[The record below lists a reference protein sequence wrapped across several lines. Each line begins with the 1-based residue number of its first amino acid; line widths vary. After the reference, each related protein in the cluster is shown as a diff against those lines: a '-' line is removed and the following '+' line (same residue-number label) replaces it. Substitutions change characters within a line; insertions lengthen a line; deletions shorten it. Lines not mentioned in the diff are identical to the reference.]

1 MLHPFPIQC
10 WIHTPDELMAA
21 TERHAA
27 VIMPVGPFRQELPLR
42 YGHYFEAIS
51 SFLMRDNYR
60 ALQLVLPLHL
70 HRAVSLS
77 EIAKIDIISEK
88 HGALYHVA
96 RLRVHLRQETCCMAI
111 NVAVTPRQQAFL
123 DNEYELLT
131 LLSAANSDHFL
142 PTPYLAGETTYRANN
157 ELSCTFKLLIVEW
170 FNDFHEFHL
179 GKDANESQP
188 IIKVWDGGTSG
199 VGLNRQQTHSLYHRA
214 AAILTACLD
223 GQSFRQIYPW
233 HHAAGDFIVK
243 ADTDSVDLRLITVRD
258 YRCLLSPGPDFEN
271 PVAAI
276 LHFFL
281 NMSLRMRLDRLDGVG
296 ELAWAAPDCLEP
308 LLAGF
313 LQSWE
318 RKTRANPHLPSRRDL
333 RNVLRSFTQDEWLQL
348 AEMVLED
355 GLVEAGELDFMKP
368 LLADHAAELTA
379 AINKDMTP
387 CG

>member
-1 MLHPFPIQC
+1 MLHPFPVQH
-10 WIHTPDELMAA
+10 WINTPDGLLAA
-21 TERHAA
+21 TKELAA
-27 VIMPVGPFRQELPLR
+27 APMPVGPFRQELRLL
-42 YGHYFEAIS
+42 YGPYLEAIS
-51 SFLMRDNYR
+51 SFLMRDHCR
-60 ALQLVLPLHL
+60 ALQLVLPQHL

-77 EIAKIDIISEK
+77 EVVKIDIISEK

-96 RLRVHLRQETCCMAI
+96 RLRAHLRKEICCMAI

-123 DNEYELLT
+123 ENEYGLLT
-131 LLSAANSDHFL
+131 LLSSSSGDHFL
-142 PTPYLAGETTYRANN
+142 PTPYLVDETAYSADDEPSRT
-157 ELSCTFKLLIVEW
+157 LKLFIVEW

-179 GKDANESQP
+179 GKNAKDSLP
-188 IIKVWDGGTSG
+188 IIKVWDGISPGP
-199 VGLNRQQTHSLYHRA
+199 GLNRQQTHSLYHRA

-223 GQSFRQIYPW
+223 GRSFRQIYPW

-243 ADTDSVDLRLITVRD
+243 ADSDSVDLRLITVRD

-271 PVAAI
+271 LLAAI

-296 ELAWAAPDCLEP
+296 DLAWAAPDCLKP

-318 RKTRANPHLPSRRDL
+318 RKTAAHPHLPSCREL
-333 RNVLRSFTQDEWLQL
+333 LSVLRSFRQDDWLPL

-355 GLVEAGELDFMKP
+355 GLVEAGELDFIKP
-368 LLADHAAELTA
+368 LLGDHVSELTT
-379 AINKDMTP
+379 AINKDMAL